1 MEHVGVR
8 ELKARLS
15 AYLRRA
21 TAGERLAVTDR
32 GQVVAVIGPVEELE
46 RPVWVAQLVAEGR
59 ASWGGSAHPVGLYPR
74 IRTKGLLASTAVIED
89 RR

>member
-21 TAGERLAVTDR
+21 RAGERLAVTDR
-32 GQVVAVIGPVEELE
+32 GQVVAVIGPADEPE

-59 ASWGGSAHPVGLYPR
+59 ASWGGSTHRVGLYPR
-74 IRTKGLLASTAVIED
+74 IGTRGLLASAAVIED